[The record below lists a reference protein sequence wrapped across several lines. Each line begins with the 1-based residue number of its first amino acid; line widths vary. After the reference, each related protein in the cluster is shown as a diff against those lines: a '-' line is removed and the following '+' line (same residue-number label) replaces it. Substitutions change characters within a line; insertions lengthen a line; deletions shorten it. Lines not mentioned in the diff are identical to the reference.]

1 MPEAR
6 RRLARRVASG
16 ERIGHNEAM
25 ADADAR
31 PTNAPEI
38 TVSELANALKRAIED
53 RFGYVRVRGEISGYR
68 GRQASG
74 HAYFCLKDA
83 NARLDAVVWRTTL
96 QRMRLKPEE
105 GLEVVA
111 TGRLTTFPGKSTY
124 QIVIETLELAGVGAL
139 MALLEARRRKLAEE
153 GLFDAARKRRAPFLP
168 RVVGV
173 VTSPTGAVI
182 RDILHRLAD
191 RFPVRVIVW
200 PVRVQGETSAAEVA
214 AAIDGF
220 NALAIDGRAPRPDVL
235 IVARGGGSL
244 EDLMSFND
252 EAVVRAVARSMIPL
266 IAAVGHE
273 TDWTLID
280 HAADL
285 RAPTPTAAAEFA
297 VPVRAELLA
306 TIAELEARRR
316 GAILRFSHRLRSDLR
331 ALARA
336 LPGGEAIV
344 AGPRQRLDRASET
357 LAQRM
362 RGTIDQ
368 RALKVAGLARSLARH
383 SPRAHLAGL
392 RERLR
397 GLSGRLAR
405 ARPLLIE
412 RPRRSAEAV
421 SRTFVREAALL
432 ARRRGEQAA
441 TIERLAARMTRAYDE
456 RLQARRAQLFSA
468 GQLLGAMS
476 YRGVLSRGFAL
487 VRDEAQKPLWRA
499 DDVRQAQRLEIEFA
513 DGKIGAIAGRPRR
526 PADDAARA
534 ASPQTRE
541 IGQGPEGPGVVVLRA
556 PALDYRPRVREH
568 QGKKLLEKLYTVER
582 SSLESA
588 PPLALP
594 ISQPKQRRSHAQL

>member
-1 MPEAR
+1 MRCQSRAGAFYVVSTHDAR
-6 RRLARRVASG
+6 GLAPSPPRVASAG
-16 ERIGHNEAM
+16 RIGHNEAM

-68 GRQASG
+68 GRQSSG

-83 NARLDAVVWRTTL
+83 NARLDAVIWRTTL

-124 QIVIETLELAGVGAL
+124 QIVIDTLELAGVGAL

-153 GLFDAARKRRAPFLP
+153 GLFDAARKRKAPFLP

-200 PVRVQGETSAAEVA
+200 PVRVQGETSAAEVV
-214 AAIDGF
+214 AAIEGF
-220 NALAIDGRAPRPDVL
+220 NALPLDGKTPRPDVL

-252 EAVVRAVARSMIPL
+252 EAVVRAVARSVIPL

-280 HAADL
+280 HAADV

-297 VPVRAELLA
+297 TPVRVDLLA

-331 ALARA
+331 SLARA
-336 LPGGEAIV
+336 LPGGEAIIG
-344 AGPRQRLDRASET
+344 GPRQRLDRASEM

-362 RGTIDQ
+362 RGAIDQ
-368 RALKVAGLARSLARH
+368 RALRTAGLARSLARH

-421 SRTFVREAALL
+421 SRTFVREVALL

-441 TIERLAARMTRAYDE
+441 ALTRLAARMTRAYDE

-468 GQLLGAMS
+468 GQLLAAMS

-487 VRDEAQKPLWRA
+487 VRDETQKPLWRA
-499 DDVRQAQRLEIEFA
+499 EDVRQAQRLEIEFA
-513 DGKIGAIAGRPRR
+513 DGRIGAIAGSRVGPPLTPPALLPRKR
-526 PADDAARA
+526 AR
-534 ASPQTRE
+534 SDKDSE
-541 IGQGPEGPGVVVLRA
+541 GQG
-556 PALDYRPRVREH
+556 
-568 QGKKLLEKLYTVER
+568 
-582 SSLESA
+582 SLF
-588 PPLALP
+588 
-594 ISQPKQRRSHAQL
+594 

>member
-1 MPEAR
+1 
-6 RRLARRVASG
+6 
-16 ERIGHNEAM
+16 M
-25 ADADAR
+25 AEPDAR
-31 PTNAPEI
+31 GANAPEI

-68 GRQASG
+68 GRQSSG
-74 HAYFCLKDA
+74 HAYFSLKDA
-83 NARLDAVVWRTTL
+83 NARLDAVIWRTTL

-105 GLEVVA
+105 GLEVIA

-124 QIVIETLELAGVGAL
+124 QIVIDSLELAGIGAL

-153 GLFDAARKRRAPFLP
+153 GLFDAARKLKVPFLP

-220 NALAIDGRAPRPDVL
+220 NALPLDGSVPRPDVL

-252 EAVVRAVARSMIPL
+252 EAVVRAVARSAIPL

-297 VPVRAELLA
+297 APVRAELLA
-306 TIAELEARRR
+306 AIADLDARRR
-316 GAILRFSHRLRSDLR
+316 GAVLRFSHRLRQDLR
-331 ALARA
+331 AVARA

-344 AGPRQRLDRASET
+344 AGPRQRLDRAAET
-357 LAQRM
+357 LDQRM
-362 RGTIDQ
+362 RGAIDQ
-368 RALKVAGLARSLARH
+368 RALRTAGLARRLARQ
-383 SPRAHLAGL
+383 SPGARLAGQ
-392 RERLR
+392 RERVR
-397 GLSGRLAR
+397 GLIGRLAR
-405 ARPLLIE
+405 LRPLLIE
-412 RPRRSAEAV
+412 RPRRAADAMGRV
-421 SRTFVREAALL
+421 FVREAALL

-441 TIERLAARMTRAYDE
+441 ALARLAARMTRAYDE
-456 RLQARRAQLFSA
+456 RLQSRRAQLFSA

-487 VRDEAQKPLWRA
+487 VRDETQKPLWRA
-499 DDVRQAQRLEIEFA
+499 DEVRQAQRLEIEFA
-513 DGKIGAIAGRPRR
+513 DGKIGAIAGGRVGPPLTPPALLPRR
-526 PADDAARA
+526 RPKPDKDA
-534 ASPQTRE
+534 E
-541 IGQGPEGPGVVVLRA
+541 GQG
-556 PALDYRPRVREH
+556 
-568 QGKKLLEKLYTVER
+568 
-582 SSLESA
+582 SLF
-588 PPLALP
+588 
-594 ISQPKQRRSHAQL
+594 

>member
-1 MPEAR
+1 M
-6 RRLARRVASG
+6 LLVAPPT
-16 ERIGHNEAM
+16 RIGHNRAM
-25 ADADAR
+25 PESDAR

-68 GRQASG
+68 GPHSSG
-74 HAYFCLKDA
+74 HAYFSLKDA
-83 NARLDAVVWRTTL
+83 NARLDAVIWRTSL

-105 GLEVVA
+105 GLEVIA
-111 TGRLTTFPGKSTY
+111 TGRLTTFPGKSSY
-124 QIVIETLELAGVGAL
+124 QIVIESIELAGIGAL
-139 MALLEARRRKLAEE
+139 MALLEARRKKLAAE
-153 GLFDAARKRRAPFLP
+153 GLFDAARKRKAPFLP

-191 RFPVRVIVW
+191 RFPVRVVVW

-220 NALAIDGRAPRPDVL
+220 NALPLDGKTARPDVL

-252 EAVVRAVARSMIPL
+252 EAVVRAVARSVIPL

-297 VPVRAELLA
+297 VPVRSELLA
-306 TIAELEARRR
+306 AIADLDARRR

-344 AGPRQRLDRASET
+344 AGPRQRLDRAAET
-357 LAQRM
+357 LSRRV
-362 RGTIDQ
+362 RGAVDQ
-368 RALKVAGLARSLARH
+368 RALRMAGLAHQLARH
-383 SPRAHLAGL
+383 SPRAHLAGQ

-397 GLSGRLAR
+397 GVAGRLAKVG
-405 ARPLLIE
+405 PLLTE
-412 RPRRSAEAV
+412 RPRRLADAA

-432 ARRRGEQAA
+432 ATRRSEQARSLA
-441 TIERLAARMTRAYDE
+441 RLSARMARAYDE
-456 RLQARRAQLFSA
+456 RLQSRRAQLFSA
-468 GQLLGAMS
+468 WQLLGAMS

-487 VRDEAQKPLWRA
+487 VRDETQRPLWRA
-499 DDVRQAQRLEIEFA
+499 DEVKQAQRLEIEFA
-513 DGKIGAIAGRPRR
+513 DGKIGAIAGGRVGPPLTPPALLPRRRPRS
-526 PADDAARA
+526 DKE
-534 ASPQTRE
+534 TE
-541 IGQGPEGPGVVVLRA
+541 GQG
-556 PALDYRPRVREH
+556 
-568 QGKKLLEKLYTVER
+568 
-582 SSLESA
+582 SLF
-588 PPLALP
+588 
-594 ISQPKQRRSHAQL
+594 

>member
-1 MPEAR
+1 MPE
-6 RRLARRVASG
+6 S
-16 ERIGHNEAM
+16 
-25 ADADAR
+25 DAR

-68 GRQASG
+68 GPHSSG
-74 HAYFCLKDA
+74 HAYFSLKDA
-83 NARLDAVVWRTTL
+83 NARLDAVIWRTTL

-105 GLEVVA
+105 GLEVIA
-111 TGRLTTFPGKSTY
+111 TGRLTTFPGKSSY
-124 QIVIETLELAGVGAL
+124 QIVIESIELAGIGAL
-139 MALLEARRRKLAEE
+139 MALLEARRKKLAAE
-153 GLFDAARKRRAPFLP
+153 GLFDAARKRKAPFLP

-191 RFPVRVIVW
+191 RFPVRVVVW

-220 NALAIDGRAPRPDVL
+220 NALPFDGKAARPDVL

-252 EAVVRAVARSMIPL
+252 EAVVRAVARSVIPL

-297 VPVRAELLA
+297 VPVRSELVAA
-306 TIAELEARRR
+306 TADLDARRR

-331 ALARA
+331 ALSRA

-344 AGPRQRLDRASET
+344 AAPRQRLDRAAET
-357 LAQRM
+357 LSRRV
-362 RGTIDQ
+362 RGAVDQ
-368 RALKVAGLARSLARH
+368 RALRMAGLAHQLARH
-383 SPRAHLAGL
+383 SPRAHLAGQ

-397 GLSGRLAR
+397 GVTARLAKVG
-405 ARPLLIE
+405 PLLTE
-412 RPRRSAEAV
+412 RPRRSADAA

-432 ARRRGEQAA
+432 ATRRSEQARSLA
-441 TIERLAARMTRAYDE
+441 RLSARMAHAYDE
-456 RLQARRAQLFSA
+456 RLQNRRAQLFSA
-468 GQLLGAMS
+468 WQLLGAMS

-487 VRDEAQKPLWRA
+487 VRDETQRPLWRA
-499 DDVRQAQRLEIEFA
+499 EDVRQAQRLEIEFA
-513 DGKIGAIAGRPRR
+513 DGKIGAIAGGRVGPPMTPPALLPRRRPRS
-526 PADDAARA
+526 DKE
-534 ASPQTRE
+534 TE
-541 IGQGPEGPGVVVLRA
+541 GQG
-556 PALDYRPRVREH
+556 
-568 QGKKLLEKLYTVER
+568 
-582 SSLESA
+582 SLF
-588 PPLALP
+588 
-594 ISQPKQRRSHAQL
+594 

>member
-1 MPEAR
+1 MRPQSCAERFYVNSTHDAR
-6 RRLARRVASG
+6 GRKPLSPPVASVG
-16 ERIGHNEAM
+16 RIRHNEAM

-124 QIVIETLELAGVGAL
+124 QIVIDTLELAGVGAL

-153 GLFDAARKRRAPFLP
+153 GLFDAARKRRVPFLP

-220 NALAIDGRAPRPDVL
+220 NALPVDGRVGRPDVL

-252 EAVVRAVARSMIPL
+252 EAVVRAAARSAIPL
-266 IAAVGHE
+266 IAAIGHE

-280 HAADL
+280 HAADV

-306 TIAELEARRR
+306 AVADLDARRR
-316 GAILRFSHRLRSDLR
+316 GAILRFAQRLRADLR
-331 ALARA
+331 AMSRA

-344 AGPRQRLDRASET
+344 AEPRQRLDRAAEM
-357 LAQRM
+357 LIAQVRA
-362 RGTIDQ
+362 GVGQ
-368 RALKVAGLARSLARH
+368 RALRAVA
-383 SPRAHLAGL
+383 
-392 RERLR
+392 
-397 GLSGRLAR
+397 
-405 ARPLLIE
+405 
-412 RPRRSAEAV
+412 
-421 SRTFVREAALL
+421 
-432 ARRRGEQAA
+432 
-441 TIERLAARMTRAYDE
+441 
-456 RLQARRAQLFSA
+456 
-468 GQLLGAMS
+468 
-476 YRGVLSRGFAL
+476 
-487 VRDEAQKPLWRA
+487 
-499 DDVRQAQRLEIEFA
+499 LE
-513 DGKIGAIAGRPRR
+513 
-526 PADDAARA
+526 
-534 ASPQTRE
+534 
-541 IGQGPEGPGVVVLRA
+541 
-556 PALDYRPRVREH
+556 
-568 QGKKLLEKLYTVER
+568 
-582 SSLESA
+582 
-588 PPLALP
+588 
-594 ISQPKQRRSHAQL
+594 